1 MKSRATS
8 IWFALAVTLAAGIWL
23 HGRFFTRPAVIGGKF
38 LPGLRAGDVTEIR
51 VTPAGGKEIAAV
63 RTNNLWQLQKP
74 FAYPA
79 QAAAIAVLLDELEKV
94 SVAAQLTPA
103 ELGGKNSSGT
113 GLESPR
119 AVVDLAAGAQQWHFL
134 IGSNTAPGDQVF
146 ARTGADGALVV
157 DSAWLKF
164 FPTGVESWR
173 DSALVSAAE
182 NCDWIVITNG
192 ARVIELR
199 RGTNQHWR
207 MVQPL
212 NARAS
217 SAHIAAA
224 LQQLATAQAAR
235 FVTDDSKADLATYGL
250 EPAAL
255 DVWLG
260 HGTNFFSGVHAGK
273 IFADDT
279 NQIYIRRDAF
289 NSVAVAAKEIFAA
302 WTGEVNDFRDSHL
315 LELHDAVAEI
325 AVSGPEVHYTLA
337 YVPDHGWTVAGEKFS
352 ADANSVLNLVKVIAA
367 WRAAEFVK
375 DVVTA
380 TDLEKYGLANPSRR
394 ITFRGANGTN
404 VVAEILFG
412 NEDAGRIFVKR
423 GDEDFIYALDK
434 KDFDRLPEN
443 GWEFR
448 TRRVWNFSETNVA
461 SITLR
466 QGGQTRTLLR
476 HGTNDWSLA
485 ANQGAMP
492 NFNALATEETVR
504 RLGALDAD
512 AWVPRTPT
520 ALENYGFQTNNPQ
533 LAIELKSAEKFIL
546 DFGNTVPQ
554 TQSVFA
560 ATQLDG
566 ERWPFVFPV
575 ALTQLVAQYLTLP
588 AAP

>member
-1 MKSRATS
+1 
-8 IWFALAVTLAAGIWL
+8 
-23 HGRFFTRPAVIGGKF
+23 
-38 LPGLRAGDVTEIR
+38 
-51 VTPAGGKEIAAV
+51 
-63 RTNNLWQLQKP
+63 
-74 FAYPA
+74 
-79 QAAAIAVLLDELEKV
+79 
-94 SVAAQLTPA
+94 
-103 ELGGKNSSGT
+103 
-113 GLESPR
+113 
-119 AVVDLAAGAQQWHFL
+119 
-134 IGSNTAPGDQVF
+134 
-146 ARTGADGALVV
+146 V

-164 FPTGVESWR
+164 LPAGVESWR

-199 RGTNQHWR
+199 RGTNQLWR

-235 FVTDDSKADLATYGL
+235 FVTDDVKADLTTYGL
-250 EPAAL
+250 EPAAA

-279 NQIYIRRDAF
+279 NQIYIRRDSF

-302 WTGEVNDFRDSHL
+302 WAGEVNDFRDAHL
-315 LELHDAVAEI
+315 LELINATVAEI
-325 AVSGPEVHYTLA
+325 AVRGPEMNYTLN
-337 YVPDHGWTVAGEKFS
+337 YIPDHGWTVAGEKFA
-352 ADANSVLNLVKVIAA
+352 ADWRSVSNLVSVIAA
-367 WRAAEFVK
+367 WRAAAFEK
-375 DVVTA
+375 DVATA
-380 TDLEKYGLANPSRR
+380 TDLEKYGLAKPAQR
-394 ITFRGANGTN
+394 ITFRGGATGTN
-404 VVAEILFG
+404 VVAELLFG
-412 NEDAGRIFVKR
+412 NEEAGRIFVKR
-423 GDEDFIYALDK
+423 ADEESVYALDK

-461 SITLR
+461 SVTLR

-476 HGTNDWSLA
+476 SGTNSWTLAPGQTGNFNSLA
-485 ANQGAMP
+485 V
-492 NFNALATEETVR
+492 EETVR

-520 ALENYGFQTNNPQ
+520 ALENYGFQTNNLQ
-533 LAIELKSAEKFIL
+533 LTIELKTAEKLAL

-575 ALTQLVAQYLTLP
+575 ALTQLVAQYLTIP
-588 AAP
+588 APP